1 MPSSARHAKHPADG
15 LLMVVLAVIYGAAAF
30 LVFCSS
36 GLFGDFGRNSWRDM
50 ALLAVTIT
58 AACALTYISMLYYAY
73 LRRRPNTTGDPQKME
88 WHFLIPCR
96 DEENVIAATIS
107 SARTSFPFAHVWV
120 IDDAS
125 EDGTAAVVS
134 RAMDFDEKVHLISR
148 VRPEARIG
156 KGEALNYAF
165 TIVSDFVGTDVPG
178 RARAVIGILD
188 ADGYLSEDALKF
200 LAGPESFGDATV
212 GAAQLEVWMKNRDD
226 KRPLPERGWLAN
238 ALARYLIRMQDL
250 EFRATNSAMQML
262 RVRTGTVGMG
272 GNGQFTRLS
281 VLDEVANRYGK
292 PWGSK
297 LAEDYEL
304 GLRILGLGWRNHYV
318 PEGHVSQE
326 ALPFTR
332 RLLTQRT
339 RWAQGNMEC
348 AALLPELRRAKALKF
363 SGALEI
369 HYFMAQPL
377 IMMSNLILVPLLTY
391 FAVIEG
397 RFGFASGSTLL
408 FQIGLAAL
416 FLLIPYAS
424 WGILY
429 RRKTRKEGRGFGG
442 ILLGFGALLY
452 LYASY
457 LYYPRAMGRMLTG
470 RNSWAK
476 TARNMDGRNT
486 PVMAGIFTLGELPVL
501 DRGTLAE
508 LADDLGSTQ
517 LATNFSNAFAMMWP
531 RRMARLEQAVA
542 AGNIEQARD
551 AAGSIQVS
559 AAMVGAAQLEASGAQ
574 ILELTLNA
582 DPATSHDAL
591 VQLHHIGNAAV
602 DSLRLLRLNTGQS
615 PIA

>member
-1 MPSSARHAKHPADG
+1 MIS
-15 LLMVVLAVIYGAAAF
+15 LAVLYGATAF
-30 LVFCSS
+30 VVFCSS
-36 GLFGDFGRNSWRDM
+36 GLFGDFGENSWRDTG
-50 ALLAVTIT
+50 LLAVTLT
-58 AACALTYISMLYYAY
+58 ASCALTYISMLYYAY
-73 LRRRPNTTGDPQKME
+73 LRRRPNSMGDPEDLE

-96 DEENVIAATIS
+96 DEENVVAATIS

-125 EDGTAAVVS
+125 EDGTAAVVA
-134 RAMDFDEKVHLISR
+134 RTMDFDERVHLISR

-156 KGEALNYAF
+156 KGEALNHAF
-165 TIVSDFVGTDVPG
+165 KIVSDFVGSESAR
-178 RARAVIGILD
+178 RARTVIGILD
-188 ADGYLSEDALKF
+188 ADGYLSDDALKF
-200 LAGPESFGDATV
+200 LAGPESFGDPGI

-226 KRPLPERGWLAN
+226 RRPLPERGLPAN
-238 ALARYLIRMQDL
+238 AAARYLIRMQDL

-281 VLDEVANRYGK
+281 VLDEVAERYGK
-292 PWGSK
+292 PWGTK

-348 AALLPELRRAKALKF
+348 ASLLSDLRRAKALKF

-377 IMMSNLILVPLLTY
+377 IMMGNLALVPALTY
-391 FAVIEG
+391 FAVSEG
-397 RFGFASGSTLL
+397 RFGFVGGSGVLL
-408 FQIGLAAL
+408 QIFVAAL
-416 FLLIPYAS
+416 FLFIPYAS
-424 WGILY
+424 WGVLY
-429 RRKTRKEGRGFGG
+429 RNKTRREGRGFGG
-442 ILLGFGALLY
+442 LLLGLGALLY
-452 LYASY
+452 LYATY
-457 LYYPRAMGRMLTG
+457 LYYPRAMGRLLTG

-476 TARNMDGRNT
+476 TARNMDGRNI
-486 PVMAGIFTLGELPVL
+486 PALAGVFALGTLPVL
-501 DRGTLAE
+501 DRRTLAR
-508 LADDLGSTQ
+508 LAEELGSAQ

-542 AGNIEQARD
+542 AGNHEQARD

-574 ILELTLNA
+574 ILDLSLA
-582 DPATSHDAL
+582 GDAATSHAAL
-591 VQLHHIGNAAV
+591 VQLHHIGDEAV
-602 DSLRLLRLNTGQS
+602 DSLRLLRFSAQ
-615 PIA
+615 

>member
-1 MPSSARHAKHPADG
+1 MIA
-15 LLMVVLAVIYGAAAF
+15 LALVYGAAAF
-30 LVFCSS
+30 LVFCST
-36 GLFGDFGRNSWRDM
+36 GLFGNFGENAWRDT
-50 ALLAVTIT
+50 ALLAVTLT
-58 AACALTYISMLYYAY
+58 AACALSYISMLYYAY
-73 LRRRPNTTGDPQKME
+73 ARRRPNTQGNPGGLE

-107 SARTSFPFAHVWV
+107 SARTSFPYAHVWV

-125 EDGTAAVVS
+125 EDGTAAVVA
-134 RAMDFDEKVHLISR
+134 RAMDFDERVHLISR
-148 VRPEARIG
+148 VRPEARTG

-165 TIVSDFVGTDVPG
+165 RVVSDFVGADSSR
-178 RARAVIGILD
+178 RANTVVGILD
-188 ADGYLSEDALKF
+188 ADGYLSDDSLDF
-200 LAGPESFGDATV
+200 LAGPESFGDPAV
-212 GAAQLEVWMKNRDD
+212 GAAQLEVGMKNRNDR
-226 KRPLPERGWLAN
+226 RPLPERRLPAN

-272 GNGQFTRLS
+272 GNGQFTRLAT
-281 VLDEVANRYGK
+281 LDQVAERYGK
-292 PWGSK
+292 PWGNK

-348 AALLPELRRAKALKF
+348 ASLLPQLRRAKALRL

-377 IMMSNLILVPLLTY
+377 IMMSNLILVPLLTF
-391 FAVIEG
+391 FAVAEG
-397 RFGFASGSTLL
+397 RFSFVGGSAVLL
-408 FQIGLAAL
+408 QIVVAAL
-416 FLLIPYAS
+416 FLFIPYAS
-424 WGILY
+424 WGVLY
-429 RRKTRKEGRGFGG
+429 RRQTLGEGRGFGG
-442 ILLGFGALLY
+442 ILLGVGALLY
-452 LYASY
+452 LYATY
-457 LYYPRAMGRMLTG
+457 LYYPRAMGRLLTG

-486 PVMAGIFTLGELPVL
+486 PALAGMFELGSLPVL
-501 DRGTLAE
+501 DRQVLAQLAE
-508 LADDLGSTQ
+508 DLGSTQ
-517 LATNFSNAFAMMWP
+517 LATQFSNAFAVMWP

-542 AGNIEQARD
+542 AGNQEQARD

-559 AAMVGAAQLEASGAQ
+559 ATMVGAAQLAASGMQ
-574 ILELTLNA
+574 ILDLIEAA
-582 DPATSHDAL
+582 DPAASHGAL
-591 VQLHHIGNAAV
+591 LQLHRIGDESLEALR
-602 DSLRLLRLNTGQS
+602 SLRLNAG
-615 PIA
+615 